1 MKTHEQ
7 KETEAIL
14 KVFEKLEKMEAE
26 LAAAKQRIAELEYR
40 LDETE
45 EK

>member
-1 MKTHEQ
+1 MKTNQE

-14 KVFEKLEKMEAE
+14 AVFKKLEQMEAE

-45 EK
+45 QN

>member
-1 MKTHEQ
+1 MKTNEQ

-26 LAAAKQRIAELEYR
+26 LEYAKKRISELEEHLAR
-40 LDETE
+40 EQS
-45 EK
+45 